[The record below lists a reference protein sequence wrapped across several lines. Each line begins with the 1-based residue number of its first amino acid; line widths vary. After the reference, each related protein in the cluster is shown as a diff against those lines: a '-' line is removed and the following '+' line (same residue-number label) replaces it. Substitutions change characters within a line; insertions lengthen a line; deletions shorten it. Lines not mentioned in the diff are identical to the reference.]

1 MIKKGKDIKVGDLVP
16 IINGVRDLIGVVT
29 EVVGYKATVLV
40 DEDLEVWVVSDLK
53 KMAARK
59 RAEVY

>member
-59 RAEVY
+59 RAEV